1 MDAVAEPDP
10 SLLPTTAVQEVGVKA
25 AEVAG
30 QQYKVGPRYVP
41 RMGAWIAHLIPPDG
55 QRARRVHTRFDLS
68 LRGVDT
74 QHLVDQECLARIWKR
89 RDEALELKL

>member
-41 RMGAWIAHLIPPDG
+41 RMDAWIAHLIPRDW

-68 LRGVDT
+68 LREVDT
-74 QHLVDQECLARIWKR
+74 QHLVDQECLSMAVSP
-89 RDEALELKL
+89 